1 LSEQPYVKE
10 IAMSLEEDVR
20 STMSRGGHVEGSD
33 VNSKI
38 TNLQAAVRELQDI
51 AAQLAKEIDLLK
63 GAS

>member
-1 LSEQPYVKE
+1 
-10 IAMSLEEDVR
+10 MSLEEDVR